1 MTPSSSIKKN
11 KIPKNKLNC
20 ELILICKT
28 LTKEIKEHTSGETP
42 FFLECLS
49 KLIRTVKRS
58 LTKGHMM
65 GKGQRLEQT
74 CWE

>member
-28 LTKEIKEHTSGETP
+28 LTKEIKEHTNGETP
-42 FFLECLS
+42 LS
-49 KLIRTVKRS
+49 WS
-58 LTKGHMM
+58 A
-65 GKGQRLEQT
+65 
-74 CWE
+74 